1 MKQGHSPFPPF
12 LPPPSHSFALPFPY
26 SPLPGWGGDGG
37 GAGGFRQK
45 QTGVQV
51 CDVHTACVH
60 HREETC
66 LTGLTLA

>member
-12 LPPPSHSFALPFPY
+12 LPPSSLSFALPFPY

-45 QTGVQV
+45 QKGVQV
-51 CDVHTACVH
+51 CDV
-60 HREETC
+60 
-66 LTGLTLA
+66 